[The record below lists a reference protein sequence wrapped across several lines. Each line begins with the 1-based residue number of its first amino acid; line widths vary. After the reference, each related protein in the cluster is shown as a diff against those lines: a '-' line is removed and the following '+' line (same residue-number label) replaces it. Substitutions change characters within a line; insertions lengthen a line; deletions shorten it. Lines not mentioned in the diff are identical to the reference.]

1 MRAPPRKTRGQ
12 SELVGGHDLTRAPM
26 RRENRAQT
34 ITFRAF
40 GGRMGIEINPC
51 LALFYIYKRRRPF
64 LTYVNLHHRP
74 KPPAPSLP
82 IAGAIV
88 QTSIPKVQPA
98 FSSQTRPSPHRSAQQ
113 RNKKSP
119 REPVIAHDT
128 TPQDRRSPLFT
139 TLSIDSDSPPGG

>member
-1 MRAPPRKTRGQ
+1 M
-12 SELVGGHDLTRAPM
+12 LV
-26 RRENRAQT
+26 
-34 ITFRAF
+34 
-40 GGRMGIEINPC
+40 NPC

-98 FSSQTRPSPHRSAQQ
+98 FSSQTRPSPHRSAQH

-119 REPVIAHDT
+119 REAVIAHDT

-139 TLSIDSDSPPGG
+139 TLSIRFRQAPWGDSFTLSPQGGALLPDRSNSRINRFGARGGEQCKKADFSSSV